1 MHKSLQRKLRICVA
15 GVLFGV
21 IAPMALGAKPPL
33 QAAAEEWTSAVH
45 GKWIVY
51 SAQAND
57 TLEHLYIQEMA
68 KDAKALGMKFTY
80 YDSGFNSQVQQ
91 QTIQSL
97 IPKKPDILI
106 VHDPDVTV
114 LQNVLK
120 QAQEAGIPV
129 IQINM
134 TSNTRTDAF
143 VGVNP
148 VDDGRL
154 MADAALEGCTG
165 PGARSN
171 KVALMN
177 GAVTSSYSMGIQEGI
192 LEVLKAHK
200 IEVVSDQAADWD
212 PQKAHDKAATVLQAH
227 PDLCA
232 YIGRWSGQDFGIA
245 KAVQQAGLAG
255 KVRVITTDGGEPPV
269 CDYIRDGLIYAD
281 ISYQARMQATQMI
294 TMAQYLLQ
302 AKLKPGSI
310 KATLY
315 TPLKVLTKDTLTP
328 DSCTPVEKLPKQG

>member
-1 MHKSLQRKLRICVA
+1 MHKTLRNSFYIATCAIALSASSLSWA
-15 GVLFGV
+15 
-21 IAPMALGAKPPL
+21 ANKPPL
-33 QAAAEEWTSAVH
+33 EAAAEEWTSAVH

-154 MADAALEGCTG
+154 MAEAALDNCTG
-165 PGARSN
+165 PNARSN

-177 GAVTSSYSMGIQEGI
+177 GAVTSSYSMGIQAGI

-227 PDLCA
+227 PDICA

-281 ISYQARMQATQMI
+281 VSYQARMQATQMI

-315 TPLKVLTKDTLTP
+315 TPLKVLTKSSLTA
-328 DSCTPVEKLPKQG
+328 DSCTPVEPLPKQG

>member
-1 MHKSLQRKLRICVA
+1 MRKLLVDALTIGICGLAFSVSSPVFA
-15 GVLFGV
+15 
-21 IAPMALGAKPPL
+21 APKPPL
-33 QAAAEEWTSAVH
+33 EAAAEEWNADVH

-80 YDSGFNSQVQQ
+80 YDSGFNAQVQQ

-97 IPKKPDILI
+97 IPQKPDILI

-120 QAQEAGIPV
+120 QAQAAGIPV

-154 MADAALEGCTG
+154 MANAALDGCTG
-165 PGARSN
+165 PNARSN

-177 GAVTSSYSMGIQEGI
+177 GAVTSSYSMGIQAGI
-192 LEVLKAHK
+192 MEVLKAHK
-200 IEVVSDQAADWD
+200 LEVVSDQAADWD

-245 KAVQQAGLAG
+245 KAVQQAGLSG

-269 CDYIRDGLIYAD
+269 CDYIKEGLIYAD
-281 ISYQARMQATQMI
+281 VSYQARMQATQMI

-302 AKLKPGSI
+302 AKGKPGSV

-315 TPLKVLTKDTLTP
+315 TPLKVLTKSTLTP
-328 DSCTPVEKLPKQG
+328 DSCTTVEKLPKQG